1 MIESPLIRRPGLVEY
16 EPAWR
21 EMQRFTDARDASTR
35 DEIWLLEH
43 PPVFTLGMNARREH
57 LRDPGAIPVVQVDR
71 GGQVTYHGPGQ
82 LVLYPLLDLRRLRL
96 GIRELVV
103 ALEAAVVGYAAQYGI
118 DAAGRRDA
126 PGVYVHG
133 AKLASVGLRVRRG
146 ASYHGLS
153 VNVSVDLEPFRRIDV
168 CGYPGLAVTRF
179 ADLGAATDVAA
190 AGEAIASRLIDALAP
205 WRGAHNAIS
214 TASQAVSSRYSSSS

>member
-1 MIESPLIRRPGLVEY
+1 MIEQPRIRRLGLVDY
-16 EPAWR
+16 EPTWR
-21 EMQRFTDARDASTR
+21 EMQQFTDARDARTR

-43 PPVFTLGMNARREH
+43 PPVFTLGMNGRREH

-82 LVLYPLLDLRRLRL
+82 LVLYPLFDLRRLRL

-103 ALEAAVVGYAAQYGI
+103 ALEQSVVGYAAQFGI

-126 PGVYVHG
+126 PGVYVDG

-153 VNVSVDLEPFRRIDV
+153 VNVSLDLEPFRRIDV

-179 ADLGAATDVAA
+179 ADLGAAVGVGE
-190 AGEAIASRLIDALAP
+190 AGEAIAGRLIDALAP
-205 WRGAHNAIS
+205 WRDGYNAIN
-214 TASQAVSSRYSSSS
+214 TASQAVSSR